1 MTTNQQP
8 GSEQGDLFAE
18 QSTPSSSISRTPADP
33 SDSPAPA
40 DPSVAP
46 VDNSSIGPL
55 PMVMGLASPPLTRMT
70 LPYKDTGERTRE
82 TRNGNQVL
90 RITALGT
97 RGLPFGI
104 YPRLLLLWLTEQA
117 RDQARIYGE
126 DDPRRYTVDLGNS
139 EHWFVS
145 QLGISLGSNT
155 FNQVKEQM
163 IRLAT
168 TSFHLSEEGELD
180 DGDTEYVMVKNI
192 AAAENM
198 ELYWSKQ
205 GKRIKKGPDT
215 LLPSYIQL
223 SKPFFELLT
232 QGPFPYNKEILNH
245 ISRSPMAIDVYLWL
259 TQCLASM
266 HYSKRPVLTLR
277 MDDFMKQLGTSYD
290 PSDSA
295 ARRNFRTNLNKAL
308 DRIREVWPSIRI
320 DVSPN
325 VLVIHRTPPS
335 VPMQHRKPPR
345 EIT

>member
-70 LPYKDTGERTRE
+70 LPYKDTDEHTRE

-117 RDQARIYGE
+117 REQARIYGE

-168 TSFHLSEEGELD
+168 TSFHLAEEGELD
-180 DGDTEYVMVKNI
+180 DGDTGYVMVKNI

-223 SKPFFELLT
+223 SKPFFELLV
-232 QGPFPYNKEILNH
+232 QDSFPYNKEILHH

-259 TQCLASM
+259 TQCLGSM
-266 HYSKRPVLTLR
+266 HYNKRPVLTLR
-277 MDDFMKQLGTSYD
+277 LETFMQQLGTSYD
-290 PSDSA
+290 PTKA
-295 ARRNFRTNLNKAL
+295 ADRRDFRRKLDKAL

-320 DVSPN
+320 DVSPT

-335 VPMQHRKPPR
+335 VPFKRRKSPGQL
-345 EIT
+345 T